1 MKRRMSR
8 IKAMMVLYH
17 ADLMKDEINEELLN
31 KLFFEAQEDFSCDEE
46 FCNMLVNGVK
56 AHLREIDR
64 LIAICL
70 KNYTLDRLS
79 YVDRN
84 LIRIGTYELKY
95 TNTPKGVIM
104 DEIIN
109 LSHEYSEIKG
119 FDTGKFN
126 NALLESIAKR
136 IENGK

>member
-31 KLFFEAQEDFSCDEE
+31 KLFFEAQEDFACDEE
-46 FCNMLVNGVK
+46 FCNLLINGVK
-56 AHLREIDR
+56 EHLREIDR

-84 LIRIGTYELKY
+84 LIRIGAYELKY
-95 TNTPKGVIM
+95 TNTPKSVVM

-119 FDTGKFN
+119 YDTAKFN